1 MSLDYFEAMR
11 ARRSVYTLSRAS
23 SVSDDRLEELVREA
37 VKHAPSAFNSQ
48 SGRAVLL
55 LRAAHDAF
63 WEATGDI
70 LRGRVP
76 SEAAFEKTAAKLAG
90 FKHAHGTVL
99 FFEDEAVVRSFQ
111 ERFPLYKDSFS
122 VWSGNSAGMLQY
134 LVWTG
139 LAAEGLGASLQHYNP
154 LVDDWVRERFGL
166 PSSWR
171 LTAEMP
177 FGKPA
182 APAGEKE
189 FLPLEDRFRV
199 FGR

>member
-1 MSLDYFEAMR
+1 MSLDFFEAMK
-11 ARRSVYTLSRAS
+11 ARRSVYSLSRES
-23 SVSDDRLEELVREA
+23 PVSDGRLEELVREA
-37 VKHAPSAFNSQ
+37 VKHAPSAYNSQ

-55 LRAAHDAF
+55 LGAAHDAF

-76 SEAAFEKTAAKLAG
+76 SAAAFEKTAAKIAG

-111 ERFPLYKDSFS
+111 ERFPLYKDNFS

-154 LVDDWVRERFGL
+154 LVDEWVRERFSL

-177 FGKPA
+177 FGKPSV
-182 APAGEKE
+182 PAGEKE
-189 FLPLEDRFRV
+189 FLPLEERFRV